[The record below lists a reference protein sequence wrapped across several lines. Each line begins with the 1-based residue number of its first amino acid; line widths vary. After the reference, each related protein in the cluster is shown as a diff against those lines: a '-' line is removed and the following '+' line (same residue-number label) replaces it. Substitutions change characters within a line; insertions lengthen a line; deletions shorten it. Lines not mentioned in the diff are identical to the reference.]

1 MNELKRIVF
10 YYDDSL
16 KSIERKNILV
26 GLERAIKALEIDD
39 KMFQLDLVEVVK
51 RHSKRIYPSYRV
63 LYLIHGLENML

>member
-10 YYDDSL
+10 YYDSL
-16 KSIERKNILV
+16 RSIERRNILM

-51 RHSKRIYPSYRV
+51 RYSKRIYPSYRV
-63 LYLIHGLENML
+63 LYLIHGLENTL